1 MVTVKPLI
9 SCEKDSAMAKRIAE
23 DTWQIQGRSVTLP
36 VAIRD
41 SLFAAAVFSCPAD
54 AARAAVADERL
65 TPMTIAGRGFASLI
79 CVKYR
84 DSDLDAYDEVG
95 LMVVVRGPARGAIG
109 AYTVELPVTQTF
121 TLEAGRAIWAL
132 PKWLARSTMLF
143 HRSGVEVCLCDGA
156 EFVLTAA
163 FNAGGPRIPIPIT
176 VPVPC
181 WTVRPDAGALHHGTF
196 RIRLEDLRIRLGG
209 ARLVLGEH
217 RMARTAR
224 ALGMSGPPLCTV
236 VARMTAELGALPPL
250 GDHPG

>member
-1 MVTVKPLI
+1 
-9 SCEKDSAMAKRIAE
+9 MAQRIAE
-23 DTWQIQGRSVTLP
+23 NTWRIQGRTVTLP

-41 SLFAAAVFSCPAD
+41 SLLAAAVFSCSAD
-54 AARAAVADERL
+54 AARRAVADERL
-65 TPMTIAGRGFASLI
+65 TPVTIAGRGLASLM

-95 LMVVVRGPARGAIG
+95 LMVAVRGPVRSAIG

-132 PKWLARSTMLF
+132 PKWLARSTMSF
-143 HRSGVEVCLCDGA
+143 HRNGVKVRLCDGA

-163 FNAGGPRIPIPIT
+163 FNAGGLRIPIPIT
-176 VPVPC
+176 APVRC
-181 WTVRPDAGALHHGTF
+181 WTVRPEARELLHGTF
-196 RIRLEDLRIRLGG
+196 RIRLEDVRIRLGG

-236 VARMTAELGALPPL
+236 VARMTAELGALSPFD
-250 GDHPG
+250 DHPD